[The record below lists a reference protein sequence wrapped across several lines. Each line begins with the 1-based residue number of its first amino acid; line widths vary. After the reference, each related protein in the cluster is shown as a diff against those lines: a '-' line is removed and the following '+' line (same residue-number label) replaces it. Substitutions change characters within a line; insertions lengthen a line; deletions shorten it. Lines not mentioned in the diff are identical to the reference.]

1 MIDQKS
7 PEKQLPYTFRS
18 LRRVVGETEQDKP
31 VLLQHLNGLLTGL
44 WPTGSRTT

>member
-44 WPTGSRTT
+44 WPTDSRTT